1 MTRTIAVLSALVV
14 LPLLVAAPPDEVREA
29 SQALEQQDYARAAGI
44 LEKLL
49 ERDEE
54 NVSLQ
59 FNLAF
64 AYTHLGQDAKAIELY
79 EKVVR
84 QQPQLMSARMNLAM
98 LLLRGERAAEALPH
112 LAAAVEA
119 RPGDFPTQLLYARA
133 LRRAEKPEEAMMA
146 YGKAVSVEGATADA
160 SVELG
165 DLLAE
170 RKRFKEATE
179 AYRRAGEIDPKLD
192 TMVLQLAER
201 LEGDLPQDALAIY
214 QEYLDAHGDAVAVR
228 ERVAMLLLQGERY
241 PEAIS
246 MLEKVIAQ
254 SATAAN
260 RATLA
265 QAYVLNNE
273 PAKALPAWKEAVAA
287 DPESS
292 SLRLRYAN
300 ALLYSESFAEAGQ
313 QYLEALKADAN
324 LVEAW
329 NGLAFCLY
337 RADNYP
343 GALKALLES
352 AARGSEKPG
361 NVYLRAIVEDKLQMH
376 KEAMASYERFL
387 GMTPGM
393 ADEEWKAKER
403 IKVLTKILKKR

>member
-1 MTRTIAVLSALVV
+1 MTRAMAVLWALML
-14 LPLLVAAPPDEVREA
+14 LPLLVAAPSDEVQEA

-44 LEKLL
+44 LENLL
-49 ERDEE
+49 GRDEE
-54 NVSLQ
+54 NGSLQ

-64 AYTHLGQDAKAIELY
+64 AYTHLGQDQKAIELY

-84 QQPQLMSARMNLAM
+84 QQPELTSARMNLAM
-98 LLLRGERAAEALPH
+98 LLLRNGRASEALPH
-112 LAAAVEA
+112 LAAAVQA

-133 LRRAEKPEEAMMA
+133 LQTAEKTEEAIVTYSRA
-146 YGKAVSVEGATADA
+146 ASLEGASADA

-170 RKRFKEATE
+170 RKRFKEAAE
-179 AYRRAGEIDPKLD
+179 AYRRAGEMNPELG

-201 LEGDLPQDALAIY
+201 MEQDLPEDALAIY
-214 QEYLDAHGDAVAVR
+214 QNYLDAHSDAVAVR
-228 ERVAMLLLQGERY
+228 ERTAMLLLQLERY
-241 PEAIS
+241 PEGIS
-246 MLEKVIAQ
+246 MLERVVAE

-260 RATLA
+260 RAILA

-273 PAKALPAWKEAVAA
+273 PDKALPAWKEAVAA
-287 DPESS
+287 DPGSS

-300 ALLYSESFAEAGQ
+300 ALLYNESFAEASQ
-313 QYLEALKADAN
+313 QYLEALKVDAK

-337 RADNYP
+337 RVDNYP

-352 AARGSEKPG
+352 AARGPEKPG
-361 NVYLRAIVEDKLQMH
+361 NVYLRAIVEDKQQMY

-393 ADEEWKAKER
+393 ADEEWKSKER
-403 IKVLTKILKKR
+403 IKVIAKILKKR